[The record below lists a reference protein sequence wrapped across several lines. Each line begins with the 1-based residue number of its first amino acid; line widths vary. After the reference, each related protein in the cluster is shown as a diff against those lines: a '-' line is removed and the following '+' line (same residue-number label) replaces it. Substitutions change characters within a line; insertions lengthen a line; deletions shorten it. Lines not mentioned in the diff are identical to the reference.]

1 MAAVGLAAAIHMWRG
16 KPSAV
21 GLGIAAGSASTF
33 LGLMDV
39 LHNLEHGKY
48 GEPSADMALET
59 AFNVASLTLG
69 PVTMMR
75 MWRARHRL
83 LTWSSHPESD

>member
-1 MAAVGLAAAIHMWRG
+1 MWRG
-16 KPSAV
+16 RPSAV

-39 LHNLEHGKY
+39 LYNLEHGKH
-48 GEPSADMALET
+48 GERSADMALET

-69 PVTMMR
+69 PVTR
-75 MWRARHRL
+75 TPMWRARHRL
-83 LTWSSHPESD
+83 LS